1 MKENVIVFPSK
12 FREDSK
18 LSPEELSVK
27 VKLLEE
33 GMLAGVTKV
42 YYADDYVPYSR
53 EKHLETVLK
62 QLIHQHF
69 SERELWWNYVMPNE
83 YPLYEADKEL
93 WMQIYELIP
102 EVVNAK

>member
-1 MKENVIVFPSK
+1 MTKYNTLVFPSK
-12 FREDSK
+12 FRDDSK

-33 GMLAGVTKV
+33 GMLAGITKV
-42 YYADDYVPYSR
+42 CYADEYVPYSR

-69 SERELWWNYVMPNE
+69 HSRELEWSWIE
-83 YPLYEADKEL
+83 GITLAEKDKEL

-102 EVVNAK
+102 EVVDTK